1 MFCVDQL
8 MRMEARQNDPTVSS
22 EDLARDKLAVQNE
35 TERLRQE
42 NVQRH
47 DVSRPP

>member
-8 MRMEARQNDPTVSS
+8 MRMEARHDPTVSS

-47 DVSRPP
+47 DVSCPP